1 MDWKYLKLIS
11 IMVAITL
18 IAALS
23 FAIGISFGV
32 TFEQN
37 TLTDVVIP
45 VLSVMGNWV
54 AGLGA
59 LAAVFTSLWLA
70 KKQRENDCEKLKAI
84 FDVLVFPPDLTPRL
98 MVRATS
104 IGNKP
109 SNINSITIY
118 SENAKVAMI
127 VTELDR
133 QGNQLPMPLSYGLQG
148 MYILPLSIEPHIN
161 DYVTEHCSGL
171 YKNLVVSVNT
181 SLNEFKIP
189 FNEQVIQHLKQGS
202 ANEMLAV

>member
-1 MDWKYLKLIS
+1 MDWKHLKLIS
-11 IMVAITL
+11 IVVAITL

-23 FAIGISFGV
+23 FVIGVSFGV
-32 TFEQN
+32 TFEQK
-37 TLTDVVIP
+37 TFTDLVIP

-70 KKQRENDCEKLKAI
+70 DKQRKNDCEKLQTI
-84 FDVLVFPPDLTPRL
+84 FGVFVSPPDLTPRL

-118 SENAKVAMI
+118 SKDAKVAMT
-127 VTELDR
+127 VAELDR
-133 QGNQLPMPLSYGLQG
+133 QGNQLPMPLSYGQKG
-148 MYILPLSIEPHIN
+148 MYILPLGIESHIN
-161 DYVTEHCSGL
+161 SYVKEHCAGS
-171 YKNLVVSVNT
+171 YKNLVASVNT

-189 FNEQVIQHLKQGS
+189 FNEKVIQHLEQSS
-202 ANEMLAV
+202 ANKSLK